1 MHREVALCVLPS
13 REPFKQD
20 FGNFFKHC
28 ECMQLV
34 LFLFFSVR
42 RDFRRATFVAS
53 IANIPK
59 NLPGK

>member
-13 REPFKQD
+13 RGTVQD

-28 ECMQLV
+28 ECMQQV